1 MAGFFGFFDY
11 TKPGKGVE
19 KEEFKPNLKTFF
31 RVFFERFW
39 KLIQLNVIYF
49 IFSLPLIAVIF
60 AFVPTGQDED
70 KLIGIYKVCVGG
82 LLYLSIIGLAPVIT
96 GFTYVLRNFT
106 SDRHAWVLSDFFEH
120 IKKNFKQAMLVFL
133 IDLAVSLIIPFVYNF
148 YSAVITAPAEV
159 ANPLLQN
166 ASFIARTIIVLF
178 ASIYFIM
185 HFYIYNIMITF
196 NLTVKQILK
205 NSLIFALAHLP
216 RNIGVLALA
225 ALIAMLTFGYNIEI
239 GILLSFLITPALIG
253 YTVNFI
259 IQPVIKKHMIKTQDD
274 SA

>member
-133 IDLAVSLIIPFVYNF
+133 IDSCVLSYLSLTFT
-148 YSAVITAPAEV
+148 ARLTAPAEV

-239 GILLSFLITPALIG
+239 GILLSFLITPALIS